1 MSNPRT
7 GFPEGYLLYLV
18 KQVESGLRRPF
29 DELLSDHGIST
40 AGYTALS
47 VLEKRPGITSS
58 ELARRSFVR
67 AQTMA
72 ETVTALTEAGLVHRE
87 KDPGHRRQLL
97 LYASELGLERVA
109 VLAPRVMSLEMH
121 MTDTLADGETGELVR
136 VLRECR
142 DALVEMSRTP
152 A

>member
-1 MSNPRT
+1 MTNVRT
-7 GFPEGYLLYLV
+7 GFPEGYLIYLV
-18 KQVESGLRRPF
+18 KQVESGLRRPL
-29 DELLSDHGIST
+29 DDLISAHGIST

-47 VLEKRPGITSS
+47 VLQNRPGITSS

-72 ETVTALTEAGLVHRE
+72 QTVTALTEAGLVRRA

-109 VLAPRVMSLEMH
+109 VLAPCVTSLEMR
-121 MTDTLADGETGELVR
+121 MIDTLADGETGDLVR
-136 VLRECR
+136 MLRSCR
-142 DALVEMSRTP
+142 DALVELSRMP